1 MNAVAMLR
9 VFNQMNVVLAAE
21 ESAGLQMLRALAASS
36 HRLVAVL
43 AAPPK
48 AGFAGASAWNVARNL
63 GFETWPAELVKDPE
77 LAGRLRSAQ
86 VDILLNVHSL
96 YVINRE
102 VLAAPRLGAYNL
114 HPGPLPR
121 YAGLN
126 AVSWA
131 LYRGE
136 PTHGVTIHK
145 IDPEIDAGPIV
156 YQTIFPIADDETALS
171 LSFKCVNEGVALMLR
186 LLEVAGADPAK
197 IPLLAQDPGGR
208 EYFGREV
215 PEQGRLSWSW
225 PASRI
230 VNFVRACDYYP
241 FSSPWGHPR
250 TRFGVQEIA
259 LVKAGLTGQS
269 SSVPPGTVGE
279 SVASG
284 IQVACQDEWVLVAKL
299 LVEGKYVA
307 ARELLSPGDR
317 LVD

>member
-1 MNAVAMLR
+1 
-9 VFNQMNVVLAAE
+9 MNVVLAAE
-21 ESAGLQMLRALAASS
+21 ESAGLQMLRALAGSS

-48 AGFAGASAWNVARNL
+48 PGFAGASAWNAARNL
-63 GFETWPAELVKDPE
+63 GFDTWPAELVKDPA
-77 LAGRLRSAQ
+77 LAERLRAAK

-96 YVINRE
+96 YLINRE

-136 PTHGVTIHK
+136 PTHGVTVHK
-145 IDPEIDAGPIV
+145 IDPEIDNGPIV
-156 YQTIFPIADDETALS
+156 YQSIFPIADDDTALS
-171 LSFKCVNEGVALMLR
+171 LSFKCVREGIALMLR
-186 LLEVAGADPAK
+186 LLEIAAADPAN
-197 IPLLAQDPGGR
+197 IPLRPQDISAR

-225 PASRI
+225 PASKV
-230 VNFVRACDYYP
+230 VNFVRACDYFP
-241 FSSPWGHPR
+241 FPSPWGHPC
-250 TRFGVQEIA
+250 TRINAQEFA
-259 LVKAGLTGQS
+259 LVKAARTGLPTDA
-269 SSVPPGTVGE
+269 PPGTVGK

-284 IQVACQDEWVLVAKL
+284 VHVACQDEWVLVGKL
-299 LVEGKYVA
+299 LLAGKYLA
-307 ARELLSPGDR
+307 ASEFLRSGDR
-317 LVD
+317 LAE

>member
-1 MNAVAMLR
+1 
-9 VFNQMNVVLAAE
+9 MNVILAAE
-21 ESAGLQMLRALAASS
+21 ESAGLQMLRALAGSGY
-36 HRLVAVL
+36 RVVAVL

-48 AGFAGASAWNVARNL
+48 PGFAGASAWNVARNL
-63 GFETWPAELVKDPE
+63 GFETWPAELVKDPA
-77 LAGRLRSAQ
+77 LAARLRSEQ

-96 YVINRE
+96 YLINRE

-136 PTHGVTIHK
+136 PTHGVTVHK
-145 IDPEIDAGPIV
+145 IDPEIDTGPIV
-156 YQTIFPIADDETALS
+156 YQSIFPIADDETALS
-171 LSFKCVNEGVALMLR
+171 LSFKCVRKGVALMLQ
-186 LLEVAGADPAK
+186 LLEVAAADPAK
-197 IPLLAQDPGGR
+197 IPSRPQDSSAR

-225 PASRI
+225 PATKVI
-230 VNFVRACDYYP
+230 NFVRACDYFP

-250 TRFGVQEIA
+250 TRINAQEFA
-259 LVKAGLTGQS
+259 VVKASRTGLPTDA
-269 SSVPPGTVGE
+269 PPGTVGG

-284 IQVACQDEWVLVAKL
+284 VHVACADEWVLVGKL
-299 LVEGKYVA
+299 LHAGKYLA
-307 ARELLSPGDR
+307 AGEILNNGDR
-317 LVD
+317 LADI

>member
-1 MNAVAMLR
+1 
-9 VFNQMNVVLAAE
+9 MNVILAAE

-48 AGFAGASAWNVARNL
+48 PGFAGASAWNVARNL
-63 GFETWPAELVKDPE
+63 GFETWPAELVKDPA
-77 LAGRLRSAQ
+77 LAERLRSAQ
-86 VDILLNVHSL
+86 VDIFLNVHSL

-102 VLAAPRLGAYNL
+102 VLAAPRLGAFNL

-136 PTHGVTIHK
+136 STHGVTVHK

-156 YQTIFPIADDETALS
+156 YQSIFPIADDDTALS
-171 LSFKCVNEGVALMLR
+171 LSFKCVREGVALMLQ
-186 LLEVAGADPAK
+186 LLEVAAADPAK
-197 IPLLAQDPGGR
+197 IPLSPQDASAR

-225 PASRI
+225 PASKV
-230 VNFVRACDYYP
+230 VNFVRACDYFP
-241 FSSPWGHPR
+241 FPSPWGYPR
-250 TRFGVQEIA
+250 TRLSAQEFA
-259 LVKAGLTGQS
+259 LVKAVRTGIPS
-269 SSVPPGTVGE
+269 DAPPGTVGE

-284 IQVACQDEWVLVAKL
+284 VHVACRDEWILVGKL
-299 LVEGKYVA
+299 LLGGKYLA
-307 ARELLSPGDR
+307 ASEILHSGDR
-317 LVD
+317 LAEL